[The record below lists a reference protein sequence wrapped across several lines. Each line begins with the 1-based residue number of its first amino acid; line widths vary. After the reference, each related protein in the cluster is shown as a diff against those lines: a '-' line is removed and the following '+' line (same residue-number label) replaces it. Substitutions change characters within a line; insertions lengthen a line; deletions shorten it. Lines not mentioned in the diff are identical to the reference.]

1 MKLEILLDAL
11 SEKGL
16 LPEENKKI
24 GNINV
29 LSVGCDSRKVTKD
42 QLFFVKGAGFR
53 EEFLSSALEK
63 GCCAVVG
70 EDERSLSVPYIR
82 VSDVRA
88 AMPVCAKAFYGDPAS
103 KYPLVGIT
111 GTKGKT
117 TCAYMLRN
125 IFEKEFGNRV
135 GMISTV
141 EATSCGR
148 SIPKSGTTPEAL
160 DLYSILNEFAEDG
173 VKAACMEVSSQ
184 GLAYNRVD
192 GIEFAV
198 GAFLNLGEDHI
209 SPTEH
214 HSFEEYKA
222 AKMRLMTLC
231 RHGIVNIDDAA
242 AEDFLNAATCETVTT
257 VGIEKD
263 CDLRACDICQTKTG
277 IDFTVR
283 GRFFDGER
291 FSLRMPG
298 KFNVYDALVAIASA
312 ALCGVGAENIRKG
325 LAETKIPGRMEIIEE
340 KGITVIVDYAHNEL
354 SFESVFDHI
363 EKFYPKSKVICLFG
377 CQGNKAL
384 DRRMQLPQ
392 VVGHHA
398 DFAVITTDDPE
409 NEDPKSIL
417 DEVGAEMEKT
427 PVPFVKIEDREK
439 AVTFAIERAN
449 DGDVVFLSGKGP
461 ETTQKVRGKTVPYK
475 GDMPAALTA
484 LEKKR

>member
-1 MKLEILLDAL
+1 MELKKILDAL
-11 SEKGL
+11 SENGL
-16 LPEENKKI
+16 LRGEYEKF
-24 GNINV
+24 GNIGV
-29 LSVGCDSRKVTKD
+29 LSVGCDSRKVTKG
-42 QLFFVKGAGFR
+42 QLFFIKGAGFR
-53 EEFLSSALEK
+53 EEFLVSALEK
-63 GCCAVVG
+63 GCCAVIG
-70 EDERSLSVPYIR
+70 EEERTLSVPYIR

-88 AMPVCAKAFYGDPAS
+88 SMPVCANVFYDHPAS
-103 KYPLVGIT
+103 KFPLVGIT

-125 IFEKEFGNRV
+125 IFEEEFGNKV

-160 DLYSILNEFAEDG
+160 ELYSILNNFALDG

-192 GIEFAV
+192 GIDFFV

-231 RHGIVNIDDAA
+231 RHGVVNIDDAA
-242 AEDFLNAATCETVTT
+242 APDFLKAATCETMTT
-257 VGIEKD
+257 IGIDSE
-263 CDLRACDICQTKTG
+263 CDLRACDVTQTKTG

-283 GRFFDGER
+283 GKFFDGER
-291 FSLRMPG
+291 FSLRIPG
-298 KFNVYDALVAIASA
+298 KFNVYDALAAIASA
-312 ALCGVGAENIRKG
+312 ALCGICAESVRKG
-325 LAETKIPGRMEIIEE
+325 LSETKIPGRMEIVEE

-354 SFESVFDHI
+354 SFESVFNHI

-384 DRRMQLPQ
+384 DRRTQLPQ

-409 NEDPKSIL
+409 NEDPKNIL

-439 AVTFAIERAN
+439 AVEFAIETAQN
-449 DGDVVFLSGKGP
+449 GDVVFLSGKGP
-461 ETTQKVRGKTVPYK
+461 ETTQKVHGKTVPYK
-475 GDMPAALTA
+475 GDMTSALTA
-484 LEKKR
+484 LEKK

>member
-1 MKLEILLDAL
+1 MELKKILDAL

-16 LPEENKKI
+16 LRGEYEKI
-24 GNINV
+24 GNIEV
-29 LSVGCDSRKVTKD
+29 LSVGCDSRKVTKG
-42 QLFFVKGAGFR
+42 QLFFVKGAAFR
-53 EEFLSSALEK
+53 EEFLFSAIEN

-82 VSDVRA
+82 VRDIRA
-88 AMPVCAKAFYGDPAS
+88 AMPVCAKVFYDSPAS
-103 KYPLVGIT
+103 KFPLVGIT

-117 TCAYMLRN
+117 TSAYMLRN

-160 DLYSILNEFAEDG
+160 DLYYILNEFAKDG
-173 VKAACMEVSSQ
+173 VRAACMEVSSQ

-192 GIEFAV
+192 GVDFFV

-214 HSFEEYKA
+214 HSFAEYKA

-242 AEDFLNAATCETVTT
+242 AEDFLKAATCETMTT
-257 VGIEKD
+257 VGIDGE
-263 CDLRACDICQTKTG
+263 CDLRATEIEQTKAG
-277 IDFTVR
+277 ISFTVR
-283 GRFFDGER
+283 GKFFDGER
-291 FSLRMPG
+291 FSLGMPG
-298 KFNVYDALVAIASA
+298 KFNIYDALVAVAAA
-312 ALCGVGAENIRKG
+312 ALCGVGLDSVRRG
-325 LAETKIPGRMEIIEE
+325 LAETKIPGRMEIVEE
-340 KGITVIVDYAHNEL
+340 KGITVIVDYAHNGL

-384 DRRMQLPQ
+384 DRRTQLPQ

-439 AVTFAIERAN
+439 AVEFAIETAQN
-449 DGDVVFLSGKGP
+449 GDVVFLSGKGP
-461 ETTQKVRGKTVPYK
+461 ETTQKVHGKTVPYK
-475 GDMPAALTA
+475 GDMSSALTA
-484 LEKKR
+484 LEKK

>member
-1 MKLEILLDAL
+1 MELKKILDAL
-11 SEKGL
+11 SENGL
-16 LPEENKKI
+16 LRGEYEKF
-24 GNINV
+24 GNIGV
-29 LSVGCDSRKVTKD
+29 LSVGCDSRKVTKG
-42 QLFFVKGAGFR
+42 QLFFIKGAGFR
-53 EEFLSSALEK
+53 EEFLVSALEK
-63 GCCAVVG
+63 GCCAVIG
-70 EDERSLSVPYIR
+70 EEERTLSVPYVR

-88 AMPVCAKAFYGDPAS
+88 SMPVCANVFYDHPAS
-103 KYPLVGIT
+103 KFPLVGIT

-125 IFEKEFGNRV
+125 IFEEAFGNKV

-160 DLYSILNEFAEDG
+160 ELYSILNEFVHDG

-192 GIEFAV
+192 GIDFFV

-231 RHGIVNIDDAA
+231 RHGVVNIDDAA
-242 AEDFLNAATCETVTT
+242 APDFLKAATCETMTT
-257 VGIEKD
+257 IGIDSE
-263 CDLRACDICQTKTG
+263 CDLRACDVTQTKMG

-283 GRFFDGER
+283 GKFFDGER
-291 FSLRMPG
+291 FSLRIPG
-298 KFNVYDALVAIASA
+298 KFNVYDALAAIASA
-312 ALCGVGAENIRKG
+312 ALCGICAESVRKG
-325 LAETKIPGRMEIIEE
+325 LSETKIPGRMEIVEE

-354 SFESVFDHI
+354 SFESVFNHI

-384 DRRMQLPQ
+384 DRRTQLPQ

-409 NEDPKSIL
+409 NEDPKNIL

-439 AVTFAIERAN
+439 AVEFAIETAQN
-449 DGDVVFLSGKGP
+449 GDVVFLSGKGP
-461 ETTQKVRGKTVPYK
+461 ETTQKVHGKTVPYK
-475 GDMPAALTA
+475 GDMTSALTA
-484 LEKKR
+484 LEKK

>member
-1 MKLEILLDAL
+1 MELKKILDAL
-11 SEKGL
+11 SENGL
-16 LPEENKKI
+16 LRGEYEKF
-24 GNINV
+24 GNIGV
-29 LSVGCDSRKVTKD
+29 LSVGCDSRKVTKG
-42 QLFFVKGAGFR
+42 QLFFIKGAGFR
-53 EEFLSSALEK
+53 EEFLVSALEK
-63 GCCAVVG
+63 GCCAVIG
-70 EDERSLSVPYIR
+70 EEERTLSVPYVR

-88 AMPVCAKAFYGDPAS
+88 SMPVCANVFYDHPAS
-103 KYPLVGIT
+103 KFPLVGIT

-125 IFEKEFGNRV
+125 IFEEAFGNNV

-160 DLYSILNEFAEDG
+160 ELYSILNNFALDG

-192 GIEFAV
+192 GIDFFV

-231 RHGIVNIDDAA
+231 RHGVVNIDDAA
-242 AEDFLNAATCETVTT
+242 APDFLKAATCETMTT
-257 VGIEKD
+257 IGID
-263 CDLRACDICQTKTG
+263 SVCDLRA
-277 IDFTVR
+277 
-283 GRFFDGER
+283 
-291 FSLRMPG
+291 
-298 KFNVYDALVAIASA
+298 AIASA
-312 ALCGVGAENIRKG
+312 ALCGICAESVRKG
-325 LAETKIPGRMEIIEE
+325 LSETKIPGRMEIVEE

-354 SFESVFDHI
+354 SFESVFNHI

-384 DRRMQLPQ
+384 DRRTQLPQ

-409 NEDPKSIL
+409 NEDPKNIL

-439 AVTFAIERAN
+439 AVEFAIETAQN
-449 DGDVVFLSGKGP
+449 GDVVFLSGKGP
-461 ETTQKVRGKTVPYK
+461 ETTQKVHGKTVPYK
-475 GDMPAALTA
+475 GDMTSALTA
-484 LEKKR
+484 LEKK